1 MYNTEKNY
9 NRLMNGQST
18 FFLDKKDV
26 MLLKGKL
33 RKDEYKIYYPYPDSE
48 KVIFYNKNIP
58 EVLLY
63 EIKST
68 TPLRHQDILGTMYSL
83 QISNEMFGDII
94 LDNGRYFIYILK
106 LFQNYFETNFTSVRN
121 SSIELV
127 ELDIDYL
134 SNYERK
140 YEKLE
145 LIVSSERIDTII
157 SRIINTSRSNI
168 EEKLKNKEILYNE
181 DYLKKLDQK
190 LKIND
195 TFSIRKIGKFK
206 YMGIIKNT
214 KSNNFIVSVYKYL

>member
-1 MYNTEKNY
+1 
-9 NRLMNGQST
+9 MNGQST

-33 RKDEYKIYYPYPDSE
+33 RRDEYKIYYPYPDSE
-48 KVIFYNKNIP
+48 KVIFYNKSIP

-94 LDNGRYFIYILK
+94 LDNGRYFIYIMK

-157 SRIINTSRSNI
+157 SRIISTSRSNI
-168 EEKLKNKEILYNE
+168 EEKFKNKEILYNE

-190 LKIND
+190 LKVND

-214 KSNNFIVSVYKYL
+214 KSNNYIVSVYKYL

>member
-1 MYNTEKNY
+1 M
-9 NRLMNGQST
+9 
-18 FFLDKKDV
+18 
-26 MLLKGKL
+26 
-33 RKDEYKIYYPYPDSE
+33 
-48 KVIFYNKNIP
+48 
-58 EVLLY
+58 
-63 EIKST
+63 
-68 TPLRHQDILGTMYSL
+68 
-83 QISNEMFGDII
+83 
-94 LDNGRYFIYILK
+94 K

-121 SSIELV
+121 TSIELV
-127 ELDIDYL
+127 ELDINYL

-168 EEKLKNKEILYNE
+168 EEKFKNKEILYNE

-190 LKIND
+190 LKVND